1 MKEFKLPQNI
11 SKTVDDFINRLKDTY
26 RGNLIS
32 VILYGSAAS
41 GEFAGRY
48 SNVNL
53 LVVLTDTSLD
63 NLNKVSNIITRR
75 KFQRV
80 NPLFFT
86 EDYIKSS
93 SDVFPI
99 EFLDMKENY
108 IVLYGKDTLAGLEID
123 IINLRFQCEQEL
135 KAKLLNIKNIYL
147 RIKDKQALENILF
160 KSFTSF
166 VHIMRN
172 MVRLKGRNPSYLKEG
187 VLADIAREFNMDTT
201 NFNKILEAKKKN
213 LKLSVKETE
222 SLFFTMVTDLENI
235 INIVD
240 KLIQTH

>member
-1 MKEFKLPQNI
+1 MKELKLPEKFKKAI
-11 SKTVDDFINRLKDTY
+11 DDFIQMLRNAYGED
-26 RGNLIS
+26 LIS

-63 NLNKVSNIITRR
+63 NLNKMSNIITSR

-80 NPLFFT
+80 NPLFLT

-108 IVLYGKDTLAGLEID
+108 IVLYGKDALAGLEID
-123 IINLRFQCEQEL
+123 IRNLRFQCEQEL

-147 RIKDKQALENILF
+147 RIKDKQALENLLF
-160 KSFTSF
+160 KSFTSS
-166 VHIMRN
+166 VHILRN
-172 MVRLKGRNPSYLKEG
+172 MVRLKGKSPSYLKES
-187 VLADIAREFNMDTT
+187 VLADIAREFNMDTS
-201 NFNKILEAKKKN
+201 NFNKILEAKKKD
-213 LKLSVKETE
+213 LKLPSGEIE
-222 SLFFTMVTDLENI
+222 SLFFALVTDMEKI

-240 KLIQTH
+240 RI